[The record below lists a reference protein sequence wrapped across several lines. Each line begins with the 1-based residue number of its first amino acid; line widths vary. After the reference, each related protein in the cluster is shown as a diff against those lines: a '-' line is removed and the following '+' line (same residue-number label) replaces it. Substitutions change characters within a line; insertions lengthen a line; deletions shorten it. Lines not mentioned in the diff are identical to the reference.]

1 MTVKPRRIALL
12 AAVTAA
18 VVALPAYM
26 AVADDNVVAKKAEQV
41 APGVTYEKKTISTP
55 HGKSIGHILT
65 VDLTREDVEVGL
77 LTPGPVAATGV
88 VTSLADRVK
97 AVAGVNGDFFNI
109 GQTGAAVGPEILDG
123 KDRKG
128 PVPGKQRHGPTPPP
142 GTDNDSVFG
151 ITKDGK
157 TVIDRLNVD
166 GKATTAAGSFE
177 LKGLNQ
183 YAITVDGVG
192 VFNADWGKT
201 SRKRATCGTD
211 DDRDAPCSEQTKE
224 VEIVDGKV
232 TRVSDAPGEGQIAK
246 DATVLLARDK
256 GVEHLNGLSEG
267 DEVNVD
273 YQLASEDG
281 ADLDTALGGLILID
295 DGTMLDL
302 NDDAATLAP
311 RTAVG
316 SNADGSKLYMVA
328 VDGRSSTSVGAT
340 VKSMADIMVNL
351 GADHNVINLDGGGS
365 TTLVARKAGNTATS
379 VRNTPSDGSQ
389 RKVANGLGVFTK
401 AA

>member
-1 MTVKPRRIALL
+1 MNLRSRRIALL

-18 VVALPAYM
+18 LVAVPSYVAF
-26 AVADDNVVAKKAEQV
+26 ADDATAARKAEQV

-55 HGKSIGHILT
+55 HGKAVGHVLT
-65 VDLTREDVEVGL
+65 VDLTEETVEVGL
-77 LTPGPVAATGV
+77 LTAGPVAATGV
-88 VTSLADRVK
+88 VTSLADRVD
-97 AVAGVNGDFFNI
+97 AAAGVNGDFFNI

-123 KDRKG
+123 VDRKG
-128 PVPGKQRHGPTPPP
+128 PVPGKQRYGPTRPP

-151 ITKDGK
+151 ITTDG
-157 TVIDRLNVD
+157 TPVIDRLNVD
-166 GKATTAAGSFE
+166 GKATTPDGSFE

-192 VFNADWGKT
+192 VFNADWGAK
-201 SRKRATCGTD
+201 SRQRATCGTD
-211 DDRDAPCSEQTKE
+211 DDRDGPCSQQTRE

-232 TRVSDAPGEGQIAK
+232 TRVADAPGSGQIAA
-246 DATVLLARDK
+246 DATVLVARDK
-256 GVEHLNGLSEG
+256 GVEHLAGLAEG
-267 DEVNVD
+267 DEVAVD
-273 YQLASEDG
+273 HSLSSEGG
-281 ADLDTALGGLILID
+281 ADLDTAMGGLVLID

-316 SNADGSKLYMVA
+316 SNAAGTKLWLVA
-328 VDGRSSTSVGAT
+328 VDGRSSASVGAT
-340 VKSMADIMVNL
+340 VKSMADIMADL
-351 GADHNVINLDGGGS
+351 GAGHNAINFDGGGS

-389 RKVANGLGVFTK
+389 RAVANGLGIFSN
-401 AA
+401 A